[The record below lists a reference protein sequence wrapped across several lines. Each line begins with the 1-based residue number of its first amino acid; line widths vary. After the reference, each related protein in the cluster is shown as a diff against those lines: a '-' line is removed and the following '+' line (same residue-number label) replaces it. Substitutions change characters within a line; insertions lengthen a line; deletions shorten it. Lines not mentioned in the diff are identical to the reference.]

1 MDGIRRR
8 HSRRCPSRTGK
19 RCNCG
24 AGWEAAVYDEAG
36 RKIRRSFR
44 TEAAARAWR
53 IDSLAARRRGEFRAP
68 GCQSIREA
76 GKTLIE
82 GMESGSVRTRS
93 GELYKPS
100 AIRSYETCLRV
111 HIYPDLGGAAV
122 GDIRRRDVQA
132 LADRMLSGGANA
144 STIRNALMP
153 LRVIFRRLIE
163 DDELTTNPCTGL
175 RLPAVRGKRDR
186 VASLDEAAHLIDA
199 LPTACYRALWA
210 TAFYVGLRLG
220 ELRGLRWEDVSL
232 GENLIHV
239 HRAIDQKG
247 QVGTPKSAAGVRRI
261 PIVSSLRSRL
271 LELHIELRRPETGY
285 VFGQSRPP
293 APSTIHLHARAAWK
307 AAKLK
312 PIGLHEARH
321 TCASIMI
328 AAGVN
333 ARAIAAFMGHSSI
346 QITFDRY
353 GHLMPGSE
361 QEAAALIDDY
371 VRAAA
376 ERREGPLVRPMVRPS
391 DMSSADS
398 HGRSGTELESPSRSD
413 ELPKPAAASG
423 FRCKTA
429 EGERFELSIRQTT
442 DNGFRDRRIRPLC
455 HPSDGLTHRRQP
467 SLSSVPDG
475 AEKEGFE
482 PSRQGVPHLTP

>member
-1 MDGIRRR
+1 MFLDRSSLPR
-8 HSRRCPSRTGK
+8 SCPSCALFVAEGFASSLCENSSGGSSRTQPVRSPKPRARLNERRWTGYDADIPGDV
-19 RCNCG
+19 RLVRAN
-24 AGWEAAVYDEAG
+24 AATAAPAG
-36 RKIRRSFR
+36 RPLSTTRQAGRFGARSGPR
-44 TEAAARAWR
+44 PQPVHGR

-247 QVGTPKSAAGVRRI
+247 QVGTPKSAAGVPPDSDRELAALATSGAAHRAQASGDRI
-261 PIVSSLRSRL
+261 RVRTEPSSCALD
-271 LELHIELRRPETGY
+271 H
-285 VFGQSRPP
+285 PP
-293 APSTIHLHARAAWK
+293 ARTGSLEGGQAQAHRAA
-307 AAKLK
+307 
-312 PIGLHEARH
+312 
-321 TCASIMI
+321 
-328 AAGVN
+328 
-333 ARAIAAFMGHSSI
+333 
-346 QITFDRY
+346 
-353 GHLMPGSE
+353 
-361 QEAAALIDDY
+361 
-371 VRAAA
+371 
-376 ERREGPLVRPMVRPS
+376 
-391 DMSSADS
+391 
-398 HGRSGTELESPSRSD
+398 
-413 ELPKPAAASG
+413 
-423 FRCKTA
+423 
-429 EGERFELSIRQTT
+429 
-442 DNGFRDRRIRPLC
+442 
-455 HPSDGLTHRRQP
+455 
-467 SLSSVPDG
+467 
-475 AEKEGFE
+475 
-482 PSRQGVPHLTP
+482 